1 MDSQDAADIV
11 LLEREEMATFLHE
24 YGHENG
30 DAAASAGSD
39 VEKCGKCGVTKA
51 VCEMATRWKCMKCHI
66 VHLLKYADLLWK
78 DRG

>member
-1 MDSQDAADIV
+1 MDSQDADIV
-11 LLEREEMATFLHE
+11 LLETEEMATFLH
-24 YGHENG
+24 

-66 VHLLKYADLLWK
+66 VHLLKYADVLWK

>member
-24 YGHENG
+24 HG

-66 VHLLKYADLLWK
+66 VHLLKYADLWWK